1 MEREYYAHIR
11 PDPEEPEKLDYQ
23 TVKDHLLGTAER
35 CAVFARAFQ
44 AEQTGRAVGL
54 VHDWGKC
61 TQGFQKRLLCDGPK
75 VDHATAGAL
84 LCARQGQLPLAA
96 CVAGHHGG
104 LTDIG
109 SPGDM
114 IGSTLYARLKK
125 GVKDQL
131 LEQCGDPGIPVPKLP
146 PEPPWK
152 NKLQMSFWTRMLYS
166 CLVDADFLDTEQFM
180 NGDRGRGGYDDMETL
195 LARLEEYIAPWQK
208 PKTELNRL
216 RCEILNTC
224 LEKGSQPRG
233 IYTLTVPTG
242 GGKTVASLA
251 FALRHAKE
259 HGMQRVVY
267 VIPYTSIIDQ
277 NAAVFRDILGEQNV
291 LEHHSGVQFDLEDGA
306 PPEQVRRA
314 LAAENWDVPV
324 VVTTAVQLFESLYAN
339 RSSKC
344 RKLHNLAN
352 SVVIFDEAQMLPLP
366 HLRPCVAAM
375 ASLAELFRSTVVL
388 CTATQPALDDLLQA
402 YAPNCTVTELCP
414 QTARLYDCFRRVTFR
429 QAGKLEDETLAA
441 RLAEHNQVL
450 CIVNSRKA
458 AQSIFD
464 KLPREGSY
472 HLSTLMV
479 PVQRKALME
488 KIKVRLLKGEP
499 CRVVSTSLIEAGVDV
514 DFPVVYRE
522 LAGLDSIL
530 QAAGRC
536 NREGKRPA
544 EESIV
549 TVFERMELPPVLF
562 RTAVGATQEALERDR
577 DPGAPE
583 TMDRYFHI
591 LRSLSGEALDK
602 QRVVQ
607 AFEKGIE
614 GCELPF
620 RTVAEEFRLIDQSTY
635 TVYVPYK
642 DGADLVRQLQNGE
655 CSKTLYRK
663 LGRYGV
669 SVYEQ
674 HFQALYRAGALLT
687 AREVPALDGHSAI
700 LTDMDLYDPTM
711 GLSLE
716 PETGRAEFI

>member
-1 MEREYYAHIR
+1 MEGEYYAHIR
-11 PDPEEPEKLDYQ
+11 PDPEEPEKVDYQ

-35 CAVFARAFQ
+35 CAAFAGAFQ
-44 AEQTGRAVGL
+44 AEQAGRAVGL

-61 TQGFQKRLLCDGPK
+61 TPGFQKRLLCDGPK

-84 LCARQGQLPLAA
+84 LCASRGQLLPAV

-104 LTDIG
+104 LADVG
-109 SPGDM
+109 SQGDKS
-114 IGSTLYARLKK
+114 GPTLFARLKK
-125 GVKDQL
+125 GVGDRL
-131 LEQCGDPGIPVPKLP
+131 LEQCGDPGIPVPEFP
-146 PEPPWK
+146 REPLWRSR
-152 NKLQMSFWTRMLYS
+152 LQMSFWTRMLYS

-180 NGDRGRGGYDDMETL
+180 NGDRGRGRYDSIETL
-195 LARLEEYIAPWQK
+195 LARLEEHIAPWQK
-208 PKTELNRL
+208 PETELNRL

-224 LEKGSQPRG
+224 LEKGGQPRG

-251 FALRHAKE
+251 FAMRHAKE

-324 VVTTAVQLFESLYAN
+324 VVTTAVQLFESMYAN

-352 SVVIFDEAQMLPLP
+352 SVVIFDEAQMLPLA
-366 HLRPCVAAM
+366 HLRPCVAAV
-375 ASLAELFRSTVVL
+375 ASLAEQFRSTVVL
-388 CTATQPALDDLLQA
+388 CTATQPALDDLLHT
-402 YAPNCTVTELCP
+402 YAPGCTVTELCP
-414 QTARLYDCFRRVTFR
+414 QTAQLYDCFRRVTFR
-429 QAGKLEDETLAA
+429 QTGKLEDETLAA
-441 RLAEHNQVL
+441 RLAEHDQVL

-479 PVQRKALME
+479 PAQRKTRIE
-488 KIKVRLLKGEP
+488 EIKVRLLKGEP

-514 DFPVVYRE
+514 DFPAVYRE

-544 EESIV
+544 KESVV
-549 TVFERMELPPVLF
+549 TVFERTELPPVLF
-562 RTAVGATQEALERDR
+562 RMAVGAAREALGKDR

-583 TMDRYFHI
+583 TMDRYFHS
-591 LRSLSGEALDK
+591 LRSLSGETLDK
-602 QRVVQ
+602 QGVVQ

-620 RTVAEEFRLIDQSTY
+620 RTVAETFRLIDQNTC
-635 TVYVPYK
+635 TVYVPYGEGAALVQQLR
-642 DGADLVRQLQNGE
+642 DGG
-655 CSKTLYRK
+655 CSKSLYRK

-669 SVYEQ
+669 TVYEQ
-674 HFQALYRAGALLT
+674 HFRALYQAGALMT
-687 AREVPALDGHSAI
+687 AGEVPALDSRSAI
-700 LTDMDLYDPTM
+700 LTDMNLYDQTM

-716 PETGRAEFI
+716 PETGRAEFV